1 MRKLTVFNFVSL
13 DGYYADSES
22 SMSWAYEFTGDDEF
36 STFATE
42 NARGSD
48 AELLLGRITYDM
60 MAGYWPS
67 EQASAASPVTAEA
80 MNRIKK
86 HVFSRSTLSLSWNNT
101 HLMSGEI
108 EAAVLKLKQEPGS
121 DIMIFGS
128 GSIISQIAP
137 HGLIDE
143 YQLIIVPLV
152 LGGGRNMFAGLPRP
166 LGLQLTAHRVFGN
179 GVVLLNYAAQ
189 V

>member
-1 MRKLTVFNFVSL
+1 MRKLMVFNFVSL
-13 DGYYADSES
+13 DVYYADNEG
-22 SMSWAYEFTGDDEF
+22 SMSWAHEFTGDDEF
-36 STFATE
+36 RALATE

-60 MAGYWPS
+60 MAEYWPS

-80 MNRIKK
+80 MNRMKK
-86 HVFSRSTLSLSWNNT
+86 HVLSRSTLNLSWNNARWMT
-101 HLMSGEI
+101 DDI
-108 EAAVLKLKQEPGS
+108 DAAVLKLKQEPGS

-137 HGLIDE
+137 HGLISE
-143 YQLIIVPLV
+143 YQLIVVPLV
-152 LGGGRNMFAGLPRP
+152 LGGGRNMFTGLSRP
-166 LGLQLTAHRVFGN
+166 LGLQLTSHRVFGN

-189 V
+189 I